1 MKTMTKRI
9 ASMVLAVTMAVV
21 MLASALPTKA
31 FAAAPTGTLTVTS
44 TDAAFSGKEVKIWK
58 MFDMTVAG
66 SGDQKSYG
74 YTIDNDWKQFF
85 IDKSV
90 EFGLSL
96 TSSSTDGE
104 ISEAAYS
111 YINNLKKQ
119 GDQKVAEFAKVARN
133 WAVDN
138 SIPEDIKTN
147 ASDTNPYTAT
157 FGNLDYG
164 YYVVSPQAGST
175 DATRKTDAMLKPV
188 TEDTNTIALK
198 SKYPTVDKTVST
210 DLDKV
215 NAEIGKKL
223 TFKLTA
229 DVPDVSEYNKYQF
242 TFNDT
247 LSKGLTFGEFTE
259 VTIDGQ
265 TLNADTDYKAEAGKP
280 DQGTKAT
287 SISVKFGTQSGA
299 IYDAKK
305 LFTGKAGKKIVVKYT
320 AYINADA
327 IVGQAIPNSATV
339 DYSTSPDGIQTGTS
353 NPDVTHQ
360 YTFGFQLK
368 KTDSADT
375 PLAGAVFE
383 LRHKETGAVIELVK
397 VEEGVYR
404 LKLDGDNS
412 SVNEV
417 TTGANGI
424 IKFQGLAAGTYYL
437 VETKA
442 PEGYNKLA
450 KPIKITIADTTAD
463 GTTPSW
469 TVAMN
474 DGRGTTGSEGNLPEI
489 QVQNNKGVLLPET
502 GGMGTVIFTVAGI
515 AIIAGG
521 IAWKRSRRAGND
533 A

>member
-9 ASMVLAVTMAVV
+9 ASVALAVMMALTVLV
-21 MLASALPTKA
+21 SALPAKA
-31 FAAAPTGTLTVTS
+31 FAVGGNATLTVKS

-66 SGDQKSYG
+66 VGDQKSYG
-74 YTIDNDWKQFF
+74 YTINNDWKQFF
-85 IDKSV
+85 IDKST

-96 TSSSTDGE
+96 TVSSTDEE
-104 ISEAAYS
+104 ISEAAYN
-111 YINNLKKQ
+111 YINKLNKQ
-119 GDQKVAEFAKVARN
+119 DEQKVAEFAKVARD
-133 WAVDN
+133 WAVEKPLKD
-138 SIPEDIKTN
+138 DGTAN
-147 ASDTNPYTAT
+147 ASDSTPYTAT
-157 FGNLDYG
+157 FNNLDYG

-175 DATRKTDAMLKPV
+175 DANRKTDAMLKPV
-188 TEDTNTIALK
+188 TEATNNITLK
-198 SKYPTVDKTVST
+198 SKYPTVDKTVSN

-229 DVPDVSEYNKYQF
+229 VVPDVSEYDKYQF
-242 TFNDT
+242 TFRDT
-247 LSKGLTFGEFTE
+247 LSKGLTFGEFTK
-259 VTIDGQ
+259 VAIGGSD
-265 TLNADTDYKAEAGKP
+265 LSVDTDYNAEAGVP
-280 DQGTKAT
+280 DQETKAT
-287 SISVKFGTQSGA
+287 SISVKFGAQSGD
-299 IYDAKK
+299 IYDAKS
-305 LFTGKAGKKIVVKYT
+305 LFADKAGQQIVVEYT

-339 DYSTSPDGIQTGTS
+339 DYSTNPDGTQTGTS

-368 KTDSADT
+368 KTDDKDT
-375 PLAGAVFE
+375 PLAGAVFQ
-383 LRHKETGAVIELVK
+383 LRHEKTGDAIELVQ

-404 LKLDGDNS
+404 LKLNSDNS
-412 SVNEV
+412 SVTEV
-417 TTGANGI
+417 TTGDDGI
-424 IKFQGLAAGTYYL
+424 IKFQGLAVGTYYL

-450 KPIKITIADTTAD
+450 KPIEITIADTTVGGA
-463 GTTPSW
+463 TPSW
-469 TVAMN
+469 TVVMN
-474 DGRGTTGSEGNLPEI
+474 KGQGVAGSEGNLPEI
-489 QVQNNKGVLLPET
+489 KVQNNKGALLPET

-521 IAWKRSRRAGND
+521 IAWKRSRRAGNN

>member
-9 ASMVLAVTMAVV
+9 TSVALAAIMALTVLV
-21 MLASALPTKA
+21 SALPAKA
-31 FAAAPTGTLTVTS
+31 FATGESATLTVTS
-44 TDAAFSGKEVKIWK
+44 SDAAFAGKEVKIWK

-66 SGDQKSYG
+66 SGEQKSYG
-74 YTIDNDWKQFF
+74 YTIVNGWKQFF
-85 IDKSV
+85 IDKND
-90 EFGLSL
+90 EFKLGL
-96 TSSSTDGE
+96 TSSPTDE
-104 ISEAAYS
+104 EVSEAAYS
-111 YINNLKKQ
+111 YIHGLETQ
-119 GDQKVAEFAKVARN
+119 GGDKVAEFAKVARN
-133 WAVDN
+133 WAVGHALPD
-138 SIPEDIKTN
+138 DGAQN
-147 ASDTNPYTAT
+147 ASNTNPYTAT
-157 FGNLDYG
+157 FNNLDYG

-188 TEDTNTIALK
+188 TEGTNTIALK

-242 TFNDT
+242 IFKDT

-299 IYDAKK
+299 IHDAKK
-305 LFTGKAGKKIVVKYT
+305 LFTGKAGKKIVVEYT

-339 DYSTSPDGIQTGTS
+339 DYSTSPDGTQTGTS

-368 KTDSADT
+368 KTDGAGAL
-375 PLAGAVFE
+375 LAGAEFE
-383 LRHKETGAVIELVK
+383 LRHEETGAAIKLVK
-397 VEEGVYR
+397 GEDGAYHPKTDVDVDFVEKV
-404 LKLDGDNS
+404 
-412 SVNEV
+412 V
-417 TTGANGI
+417 TDVTGI
-424 IKFQGLAAGTYYL
+424 IKFKGLAAGTYYL

-442 PEGYNKLA
+442 PEGFNKLA
-450 KPIKITIADTTAD
+450 KPIEITIDDTTSDVNA
-463 GTTPSW
+463 PSW
-469 TVAMN
+469 TVAMT
-474 DGRGTTGSEGNLPEI
+474 GGGTGTGTEGTYPEI
-489 QVQNNKGVLLPET
+489 EVQNNKGALLPET

-521 IAWKRSRRAGND
+521 IAWKRSRRAGNN

>member
-9 ASMVLAVTMAVV
+9 ASVALAAIMALTVLV
-21 MLASALPTKA
+21 SALPAKA
-31 FAAAPTGTLTVTS
+31 FAVGENATLTVTS
-44 TDAAFSGKEVKIWK
+44 SDAAFAGKEVKIWK

-66 SGDQKSYG
+66 SGGQKSYG

-85 IDKSV
+85 IDKSA

-104 ISEAAYS
+104 ISEAAYT
-111 YINNLKKQ
+111 YIHKLEAQ
-119 GDQKVAEFAKVARN
+119 GGNIVAEFAKVARN
-133 WAVDN
+133 WAVGKSLPD
-138 SIPEDIKTN
+138 DGTKN

-188 TEDTNTIALK
+188 TESTNDITLK

-210 DLDKV
+210 DQDKV
-215 NAEIGKKL
+215 NAEIGKML

-229 DVPDVSEYNKYQF
+229 EVPDVSEYNKYQF
-242 TFNDT
+242 TFKDT
-247 LSKGLTFGEFTE
+247 LSKGLTFGQFTK
-259 VTIDGQ
+259 VTIGDKP
-265 TLNADTDYKAEAGKP
+265 LVPDTEYKAEVGVP

-287 SISVKFGTQSGA
+287 SISVKFGTQSDG
-299 IYDAKK
+299 IYDAKN
-305 LFTGKAGKKIVVKYT
+305 LFADKAGQQIVVEYT

-327 IVGQAIPNSATV
+327 IVGDPILNSATV
-339 DYSTSPDGIQTGTS
+339 EYSTNPDGTGVETS

-368 KTDSADT
+368 KIDDAGAL
-375 PLAGAVFE
+375 LAGAEFE
-383 LRHKETGAVIELVK
+383 LRHEEQGAAIKLVK
-397 VEEGVYR
+397 GGDGAYHPKTDVDGNFVEKV
-404 LKLDGDNS
+404 
-412 SVNEV
+412 V
-417 TTGANGI
+417 TDDTGI
-424 IKFQGLAAGTYYL
+424 IKFKGLAAETYYL

-442 PEGYNKLA
+442 PEGFNKLA
-450 KPIKITIADTTAD
+450 KPIKITIDDTTSDVNA
-463 GTTPSW
+463 PSW
-469 TVAMN
+469 TVTMT
-474 DGRGTTGSEGNLPEI
+474 GGGTGTGAEGTYPEI
-489 QVQNNKGVLLPET
+489 EVQNNKGALLPET

-521 IAWKRSRRAGND
+521 IAWKRSRRAGNN

>member
-9 ASMVLAVTMAVV
+9 ASVALAAIMALTVLV
-21 MLASALPTKA
+21 SALPAKA
-31 FAAAPTGTLTVTS
+31 FAAGKNATLTVTS
-44 TDAAFSGKEVKIWK
+44 SDAAFAGKEVKIWK

-66 SGDQKSYG
+66 SGEQKSYG
-74 YTIDNDWKQFF
+74 YTIVNGWKQFF
-85 IDKSV
+85 IDKND
-90 EFGLSL
+90 EFKLGL
-96 TSSSTDGE
+96 TSSPTDE
-104 ISEAAYS
+104 EVSEAAYS
-111 YINNLKKQ
+111 YIHGLETQ
-119 GDQKVAEFAKVARN
+119 GGDKVAEFAKVARD
-133 WAVDN
+133 WAVEEPLAVND
-138 SIPEDIKTN
+138 KQR
-147 ASDTNPYTAT
+147 ASNTDPYTAT
-157 FGNLDYG
+157 FNNLAYG

-188 TEDTNTIALK
+188 TEGTNTIVLK
-198 SKYPTVDKTVST
+198 SKYPTVDKTVFT
-210 DLDKV
+210 GLDKV

-229 DVPDVSEYNKYQF
+229 DVPDVSEYDKYQF
-242 TFNDT
+242 TFKDT

-265 TLNADTDYKAEAGKP
+265 TLNADTDYKAEADTP

-287 SISVKFGTQSGA
+287 SISVKFGAQSGA

-305 LFTGKAGKKIVVKYT
+305 LFTDKVGKKIVVKYT

-404 LKLDGDNS
+404 LKLDGDNG

-450 KPIKITIADTTAD
+450 KPIKITIADTTTD

-474 DGRGTTGSEGNLPEI
+474 DGKGDGGSEGNLPEI
-489 QVQNNKGVLLPET
+489 KVQNNKGALLPET

-521 IAWKRSRRAGND
+521 IAWKRSRRAGNN

>member
-9 ASMVLAVTMAVV
+9 ASVALAVMMALTVLANAV
-21 MLASALPTKA
+21 PTKA

-44 TDAAFSGKEVKIWK
+44 TDAAFAGKEVKIWK

-66 SGDQKSYG
+66 AGDQKSYG
-74 YTIDNDWKQFF
+74 YTIDNDWKRFF

-90 EFGLSL
+90 EFGLGL
-96 TSSSTDGE
+96 TSSSTVE
-104 ISEAAYS
+104 EVSEAAYN
-111 YINNLKKQ
+111 YIHGLETQ
-119 GDQKVAEFAKVARN
+119 GGNKVAEFAKVARN
-133 WAVDN
+133 WAVGESLPD
-138 SIPEDIKTN
+138 DGTKN
-147 ASDTNPYTAT
+147 ANDSTPYTAT
-157 FGNLDYG
+157 FSDLAYG
-164 YYVVSPQAGST
+164 YYVVSPHAGST
-175 DATRKTDAMLKPV
+175 DSTRKTDAMLKPV
-188 TEDTNTIALK
+188 TEATNTITLK

-210 DLDKV
+210 DQDKV
-215 NAEIGKKL
+215 NAEIGKEL
-223 TFKLTA
+223 TFTLTA
-229 DVPDVSEYNKYQF
+229 QVPDVSEYAAYQF
-242 TFNDT
+242 TFKDT
-247 LSKGLTFGEFTE
+247 LSKGLTFGKFAE
-259 VTIDGQ
+259 VTIGDKPLAAE
-265 TLNADTDYKAEAGKP
+265 TEYKAEASVP

-287 SISVKFGTQSGA
+287 SISVKFGAQSGG
-299 IYDAKK
+299 IYDAKN
-305 LFTGKAGKKIVVKYT
+305 LFSDKAGQKIVVKYT

-327 IVGQAIPNSATV
+327 IVGHAIPNKATV
-339 DYSTSPDGIQTGTS
+339 DYSTSPDGTQTGTS

-368 KTDSADT
+368 KTDDKDA
-375 PLAGAVFE
+375 PLAGAEFQ
-383 LRHKETGAVIELVK
+383 LRHTETGDAIDLVK

-412 SVNEV
+412 SVTEV

-450 KPIKITIADTTAD
+450 KPIKITITDTTGD
-463 GTTPSW
+463 GATPQWS
-469 TVAMN
+469 VAMN
-474 DGRGTTGSEGNLPEI
+474 DGQGINGSEGNLPEI
-489 QVQNNKGVLLPET
+489 KVQNNKGALLPET

>member
-9 ASMVLAVTMAVV
+9 ASVALAAIMALTVLV
-21 MLASALPTKA
+21 SALPAKA
-31 FAAAPTGTLTVTS
+31 FAVGEHATLTVTS

-74 YTIDNDWKQFF
+74 YTIVTGWKQFF
-85 IDKSV
+85 IDKSND
-90 EFGLSL
+90 FSL
-96 TSSSTDGE
+96 NLTLSSTDE
-104 ISEAAYS
+104 QISEAAYT
-111 YINNLKKQ
+111 YIHDLETQ
-119 GDQKVAEFAKVARN
+119 GGNKVAEFAKVARD
-133 WAVDN
+133 WAVEKSLNAD
-138 SIPEDIKTN
+138 DTTN
-147 ASDTNPYTAT
+147 ASGTNPYTAT
-157 FGNLDYG
+157 FINLDYG

-188 TEDTNTIALK
+188 TGFTNTITLK

-210 DLDKV
+210 DQDKV

-229 DVPDVSEYNKYQF
+229 VVPDVSEYDKYQF
-242 TFNDT
+242 TFKDT
-247 LSKGLTFGEFTE
+247 LSKGLTFGEFTKVAIGDNE
-259 VTIDGQ
+259 
-265 TLNADTDYKAEAGKP
+265 LSADADYKAEADTP

-287 SISVKFGTQSGA
+287 SISVKFGTQSDG
-299 IYDAKK
+299 IYDAKN
-305 LFTGKAGKKIVVKYT
+305 LFADKAGQQIVVEYT

-327 IVGQAIPNSATV
+327 IVGDPILNSATV
-339 DYSTSPDGIQTGTS
+339 DYSTNPDGTGVETS

-368 KTDSADT
+368 KTDGAGT
-375 PLAGAVFE
+375 LLAGAEFE
-383 LRHKETGAVIELVK
+383 LRHEETGAAIQLVK
-397 VEEGVYR
+397 GEDGAYHPKTDADVDFVE
-404 LKLDGDNS
+404 K
-412 SVNEV
+412 V
-417 TTGANGI
+417 TTDGTGI
-424 IKFQGLAAGTYYL
+424 IKFKGLAAGTYYL

-450 KPIKITIADTTAD
+450 KPIEITIADTTSDVNA
-463 GTTPSW
+463 PSW
-469 TVAMN
+469 TVTMT
-474 DGRGTTGSEGNLPEI
+474 GGGTGTGAEGTYPEI
-489 QVQNNKGVLLPET
+489 EVKNNKGALLPET

>member
-1 MKTMTKRI
+1 
-9 ASMVLAVTMAVV
+9 
-21 MLASALPTKA
+21 
-31 FAAAPTGTLTVTS
+31 
-44 TDAAFSGKEVKIWK
+44 
-58 MFDMTVAG
+58 
-66 SGDQKSYG
+66 
-74 YTIDNDWKQFF
+74 
-85 IDKSV
+85 
-90 EFGLSL
+90 
-96 TSSSTDGE
+96 
-104 ISEAAYS
+104 
-111 YINNLKKQ
+111 
-119 GDQKVAEFAKVARN
+119 
-133 WAVDN
+133 
-138 SIPEDIKTN
+138 
-147 ASDTNPYTAT
+147 
-157 FGNLDYG
+157 
-164 YYVVSPQAGST
+164 
-175 DATRKTDAMLKPV
+175 MLKPV
-188 TEDTNTIALK
+188 TEATNTIALK
-198 SKYPTVDKTVST
+198 SKYPTVEKTV
-210 DLDKV
+210 DGNDKV

-229 DVPDVSEYNKYQF
+229 DVPDVSEYNAYQF
-242 TFNDT
+242 TFKDT
-247 LSKGLTFGEFTE
+247 LSKGLTFGEFTK

-265 TLNADTDYKAEAGKP
+265 KLTADTEYKAKAGTP

-299 IYDAKK
+299 IYDAKN
-305 LFTGKAGKKIVVKYT
+305 LFTGKAGKKIVVEYT

-327 IVGQAIPNSATV
+327 IVGQAIANKATV
-339 DYSTSPDGIQTGTS
+339 DYSTSPDGTQTGTS

-368 KTDSADT
+368 KTDDSNT
-375 PLAGAVFE
+375 PLAGAVFQ
-383 LRHKETGAVIELVK
+383 LRHTETGDAIDLVK

-404 LKLDGDNS
+404 LKLDGDSS

-450 KPIKITIADTTAD
+450 KPIEITIADTTVD
-463 GTTPSW
+463 GAAPSW

-474 DGRGTTGSEGNLPEI
+474 KGQGVAGSEGNLPEI
-489 QVQNNKGVLLPET
+489 EVQNNKGILLPET

-521 IAWKRSRRAGND
+521 IAWKRSRRAGSN